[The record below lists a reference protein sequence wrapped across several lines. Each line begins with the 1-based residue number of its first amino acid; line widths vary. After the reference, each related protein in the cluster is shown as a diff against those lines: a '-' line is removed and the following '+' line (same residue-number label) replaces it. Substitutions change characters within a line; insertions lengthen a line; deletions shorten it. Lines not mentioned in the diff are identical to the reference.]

1 MSYGFLFPKSLRWCQ
16 LSDYLFLFACNIGF
30 PLVGRQ
36 TGCPTKMPENELP
49 SSCFRERNIL
59 CRQSKAVFLLMC
71 NAVEI
76 LSSNFCSDIRCIRCI
91 CLRNGLFHALAL
103 CGCPIYSIFA
113 PVFTRKQLQDR
124 AWSKSSCLFL

>member
-1 MSYGFLFPKSLRWCQ
+1 MVSVIGLPFSFRLQHRLPPCRSADRMSDQ
-16 LSDYLFLFACNIGF
+16 DA
-30 PLVGRQ
+30 
-36 TGCPTKMPENELP
+36 
-49 SSCFRERNIL
+49 RERASIILFQRTNIL